1 MEEKMFCV
9 RKSKKLFSCST
20 FVLFI
25 TAVDK
30 KTSESKNEENNETYT
45 VLGKM
50 DQIMAENDFNDYGR
64 NFSEECCPQMLSC
77 GEFCE
82 DCRCGKENVW
92 RVGDCPGYS
101 HGVYRTVF
109 VYFS

>member
-1 MEEKMFCV
+1 MF
-9 RKSKKLFSCST
+9 RMGKSEKLFPCST

-64 NFSEECCPQMLSC
+64 NFPKSVARRCCLVVSFVRTAAAVKRMF
-77 GEFCE
+77 GE
-82 DCRCGKENVW
+82 
-92 RVGDCPGYS
+92 
-101 HGVYRTVF
+101 
-109 VYFS
+109 

>member
-1 MEEKMFCV
+1 MFCV

-50 DQIMAENDFNDYGR
+50 DQIMAKNDFNDYGR
-64 NFSEECCPQMLSC
+64 
-77 GEFCE
+77 EFF
-82 DCRCGKENVW
+82 RRVW
-92 RVGDCPGYS
+92 PADAVL
-101 HGVYRTVF
+101 
-109 VYFS
+109 

>member
-9 RKSKKLFSCST
+9 RKSKKLFPCST

-30 KTSESKNEENNETYT
+30 KTSESKNEENNKTYT

-64 NFSEECCPQMLSC
+64 NFSEECGPQVLSC
-77 GEFCE
+77 GELRE
-82 DCRCGKENVW
+82 DCRCSKKNVW
-92 RVGDCPGYS
+92 RVGNCPGHS
-101 HGVYRTVF
+101 HGIY
-109 VYFS
+109 

>member
-1 MEEKMFCV
+1 MG
-9 RKSKKLFSCST
+9 KSKKLFPCST

-50 DQIMAENDFNDYGR
+50 DQIMAENDFNDYRR
-64 NFSEECCPQMLSC
+64 NFSVVSFVRTAAAVKRMF
-77 GEFCE
+77 GE
-82 DCRCGKENVW
+82 
-92 RVGDCPGYS
+92 
-101 HGVYRTVF
+101 
-109 VYFS
+109 

>member
-1 MEEKMFCV
+1 MF
-9 RKSKKLFSCST
+9 RMGKSKKLFPCST

-64 NFSEECCPQMLSC
+64 NFSEECCPCLLYTSDAAD
-77 GEFCE
+77 E
-82 DCRCGKENVW
+82 
-92 RVGDCPGYS
+92 
-101 HGVYRTVF
+101 
-109 VYFS
+109 

>member
-9 RKSKKLFSCST
+9 RKSKKLFPCST

-50 DQIMAENDFNDYGR
+50 NQVMAENDFNDYGR

-101 HGVYRTVF
+101 HGVY
-109 VYFS
+109 

>member
-1 MEEKMFCV
+1 MREKI
-9 RKSKKLFSCST
+9 KKIVSLLHICT
-20 FVLFI
+20 VYNGGGQ
-25 TAVDK
+25 

-50 DQIMAENDFNDYGR
+50 NQVMAENDFNDYGR
-64 NFSEECCPQMLSC
+64 NFSEECGPQMLSC
-77 GEFCE
+77 SEFCE

>member
-9 RKSKKLFSCST
+9 RKSKKLFPCST

-45 VLGKM
+45 RAGKN
-50 DQIMAENDFNDYGR
+50 ESGHGR
-64 NFSEECCPQMLSC
+64 ERLQ
-77 GEFCE
+77 
-82 DCRCGKENVW
+82 
-92 RVGDCPGYS
+92 
-101 HGVYRTVF
+101 
-109 VYFS
+109 

>member
-1 MEEKMFCV
+1 MFCV
-9 RKSKKLFSCST
+9 RKSKKLFPCST

-50 DQIMAENDFNDYGR
+50 NQKSWPRTTSMTTEGIFPKSVAR
-64 NFSEECCPQMLSC
+64 RCCLVVSFVRTAAAVKRMF
-77 GEFCE
+77 GE
-82 DCRCGKENVW
+82 
-92 RVGDCPGYS
+92 
-101 HGVYRTVF
+101 
-109 VYFS
+109 

>member
-1 MEEKMFCV
+1 MG
-9 RKSKKLFSCST
+9 KSEKLFPCST

-50 DQIMAENDFNDYGR
+50 DQIMACLLYTSDAADE
-64 NFSEECCPQMLSC
+64 
-77 GEFCE
+77 
-82 DCRCGKENVW
+82 
-92 RVGDCPGYS
+92 
-101 HGVYRTVF
+101 
-109 VYFS
+109 

>member
-1 MEEKMFCV
+1 MG
-9 RKSKKLFSCST
+9 KSKKLFPCST

-64 NFSEECCPQMLSC
+64 NFSEECCRRCCLVVSFVRTAAAVKRMF
-77 GEFCE
+77 GE
-82 DCRCGKENVW
+82 
-92 RVGDCPGYS
+92 
-101 HGVYRTVF
+101 
-109 VYFS
+109 

>member
-1 MEEKMFCV
+1 MG
-9 RKSKKLFSCST
+9 KSKKLFPCST

-30 KTSESKNEENNETYT
+30 KTSESKNEENNKTYT

-64 NFSEECCPQMLSC
+64 NFSEECCPQVLSC
-77 GEFCE
+77 GELRE
-82 DCRCGKENVW
+82 DCRCSKKNVW
-92 RVGDCPGYS
+92 RVGNCPGHS
-101 HGVYRTVF
+101 HGIY
-109 VYFS
+109 

>member
-1 MEEKMFCV
+1 MF
-9 RKSKKLFSCST
+9 RMGKSKKLFPCST

-50 DQIMAENDFNDYGR
+50 NQVMAENDLMTTEGIFPKSVAR
-64 NFSEECCPQMLSC
+64 RCCLVVSFVRTAAAVKRMF
-77 GEFCE
+77 GE
-82 DCRCGKENVW
+82 
-92 RVGDCPGYS
+92 
-101 HGVYRTVF
+101 
-109 VYFS
+109 

>member
-9 RKSKKLFSCST
+9 KKSKKLFPCST

-50 DQIMAENDFNDYGR
+50 NQVMAENDFNDYGR
-64 NFSEECCPQMLSC
+64 NFWKSCCRRCCLVVSFVRTAAAVKRMF
-77 GEFCE
+77 GE
-82 DCRCGKENVW
+82 
-92 RVGDCPGYS
+92 
-101 HGVYRTVF
+101 
-109 VYFS
+109 

>member
-1 MEEKMFCV
+1 MF
-9 RKSKKLFSCST
+9 RMGKSKKLFPCST

-50 DQIMAENDFNDYGR
+50 DRPRTTSMTTEGIFPKSVAR
-64 NFSEECCPQMLSC
+64 RCCLVVSFVRTAAAVKRMF
-77 GEFCE
+77 GE
-82 DCRCGKENVW
+82 
-92 RVGDCPGYS
+92 
-101 HGVYRTVF
+101 
-109 VYFS
+109 

>member
-9 RKSKKLFSCST
+9 RKSKKLFPCST

-50 DQIMAENDFNDYGR
+50 NQVMAENDFNDYGR

-77 GEFCE
+77 RGLP
-82 DCRCGKENVW
+82 GLQPW
-92 RVGDCPGYS
+92 RIPNCIYLLFLT
-101 HGVYRTVF
+101 YA
-109 VYFS
+109 FSQ

>member
-1 MEEKMFCV
+1 MG
-9 RKSKKLFSCST
+9 KSKKLFPCST

-50 DQIMAENDFNDYGR
+50 NQVMAENDFND
-64 NFSEECCPQMLSC
+64 
-77 GEFCE
+77 
-82 DCRCGKENVW
+82 
-92 RVGDCPGYS
+92 
-101 HGVYRTVF
+101 
-109 VYFS
+109 

>member
-1 MEEKMFCV
+1 MFCV
-9 RKSKKLFSCST
+9 RKSKKLFPCST

-50 DQIMAENDFNDYGR
+50 DQVMAENDFNDYGR
-64 NFSEECCPQMLSC
+64 IFPKSVARRCCLVVSFVRTAAAVKRMF
-77 GEFCE
+77 GE
-82 DCRCGKENVW
+82 
-92 RVGDCPGYS
+92 
-101 HGVYRTVF
+101 
-109 VYFS
+109 

>member
-9 RKSKKLFSCST
+9 RKSKKLFPCST

-45 VLGKM
+45 VLGK
-50 DQIMAENDFNDYGR
+50 
-64 NFSEECCPQMLSC
+64 
-77 GEFCE
+77 
-82 DCRCGKENVW
+82 
-92 RVGDCPGYS
+92 
-101 HGVYRTVF
+101 
-109 VYFS
+109 